1 MADITAAQYD
11 SFVSDWVSSNGGTI
25 PTAGGNGGS
34 GGVKANAA
42 AAKEQGAKGLKLGSW
57 RDDKGRGRN
66 SYLREAKADQ
76 GVEAPVQKI
85 APYGTV
91 LGGLTLG
98 SASEDRGRGHVS
110 YARQAAAENRA
121 RDTAPIT
128 WENVSDVFQRQSD
141 KLSSFIK
148 DYEHT
153 FGEEG
158 SGSFGV
164 GADDWMS
171 YSQRTQRQI
180 TARNQELRAF
190 LEANR
195 GSISQETYDGAIKG
209 IDEMDRISTELWG
222 NPYKA
227 MLDYEKERLGSNGR
241 TSAGYTRDRFIEE
254 HPGQIVQSKMSQ
266 PDFRYMMR
274 QQEINRARAE
284 YAAAQQRLSDVD
296 DKLTWGSS
304 AFTPEEWEQLKQL
317 RIDYSKQVQDA
328 KAAMTQAEKA
338 EDWEGRDEL
347 IQEYKQLQKE
357 WLTAVQSATT
367 PEEIREAEALGLQMQ
382 QVNEALQAGDRA
394 AGNGERVYTWR
405 DRAGNVLVGTAA
417 GIVGSIGNAAITM
430 ADATLENRAYGDTE
444 ARLMDEQLDLNR
456 AQLEQANRENP
467 EFAVLSLPQGETE
480 AEKRQRK
487 IEAYKD
493 PDRQAKWDRM
503 YAWADTISE
512 SGQRDIQRAKE
523 GLSQLG
529 QIGVDIAQNMLEMG
543 FDAGVGAITGGGS
556 LASMFV
562 RTFGSSA
569 YEARKDGA
577 TLDEQVKYGGAKAI
591 IEVATEKMFD
601 GVAKIY
607 GAGAADEVVE
617 ELIRKLA
624 DSPTGRSCLRM
635 IAGAAGE
642 GFEEVVSDLLS
653 PLAERLYKNQ
663 SIAELYRQLDLSEI
677 LYDFFIGATVG
688 ILGSTTSLVNG
699 QDRAANMELAMRD
712 AGIGGVENQ
721 AAAAMDV
728 LSGRVTPEQQQNR
741 ELRGTL
747 AAMGY
752 NQREINT
759 AMQGLQL
766 GSARA
771 ETKSAAPEGTA
782 GINQANQGTVTPSRT
797 TPAGESGAPGMPA
810 ANTNSGSGIIWA
822 GSQQTGG
829 GMNHAEAEQSQ
840 QGILGQ
846 EEAQPAAG
854 GNAGQAGEADADAG
868 RTAPGQ
874 PAGTRETGTSVSDGG
889 GGRDAGARARG
900 TAGQLDEQAR
910 RHQERRR
917 EQGQRAA
924 DRRRDGAA
932 LRERGEA
939 QLVSARELGIRA
951 GTEEA
956 NLTLIP
962 GQAWDEEMREVE
974 RSVWEKT
981 GYGVMYVLGPIQI
994 QSQSGRTANVRGV
1007 LADGVMILQADHA
1020 GASVTQLADHE
1031 SFHALAQTD
1040 PELREAARQKILERF
1055 TPEELRRKL
1064 DSYIT
1069 MMQDGLLAVEGD
1081 INTQAELVMEELL
1094 ADAYAD
1100 INWFGLGAYEYGGA
1114 VREAV
1119 QERAGMHQAQGVQET
1134 RGPPEERYSFAGERA
1149 ATADLEAL
1157 DRAEEM
1163 EKRGVSSET
1172 IRQSTG
1178 WFRGM
1183 DGKWRF
1189 EIDDSGMQY
1198 YRNGDAQ
1205 FRTNHPEYAEYQD
1218 LMGKILTGD
1227 FDQVDMTRL
1236 KTLDETYGKEL
1247 PRLSYRVRQGN
1258 ATLQNLIQHEA
1269 LFEAYPFLRDIPV
1282 RFVEGLAEKG
1292 NYNAERNTIELRSD
1306 LADAPNSTLLHE
1318 IQHAI
1323 QQHEGFA
1330 AGSNPEAWEE
1340 RLKNGYDGQGRN
1352 AYNLYRNTAGEIE
1365 ARDVQAR
1372 SQMDSEQRKKTPPN
1386 LGDEDV
1392 VFAEENTKTLS
1403 WDTDEEEIRKGIQDT
1418 VREAIQNKGHID
1430 SDHNSKKFGL
1440 LGTRVIAM
1448 IYKASGIDTQNKKV
1462 SVNASDVWHEF
1473 VEHSDPEKEPGRG
1486 QGVMTEVK
1494 IADAIMSVFEP
1505 DVIEGL
1511 FPEGT
1516 NTHRKS
1522 FAVAKKTADGNYV
1535 VVEAVGGK
1543 NKPTIVPIQIIE
1555 IKENKWNTYQ
1565 NAGKT
1570 LGEMLYENDP
1580 EKLSAL
1586 DVAFIK
1592 KNRVIA
1598 AQFTSEEVIANTP
1611 HSPRPSN
1618 SILESSEKSNTNF
1631 AEADTESQPYST
1643 DDSAYWESM
1652 PEDQELLRNA
1662 AARDDANPEVA
1673 AWGKKQ
1679 ERIETLDRK
1688 ANNLR
1693 EAMLEADSEEQAQLQ
1708 TMLDKTE
1715 KQLTRAR
1722 EDAARMENSPAVKTA
1737 LDRERAAWRDAN
1749 PTEAAAAMRSLQQ
1762 ENKAMQELVEYWKGQ
1777 ARRTTDTDRTVMP
1790 EDTRRLARSLLQ
1802 EHGSEA
1808 NTNRIADALQ
1818 RLGNYM
1824 VSSDSNDLNFNRIMS
1839 EARGTAREIIDSA
1852 YLFSD
1857 ASREIREE
1865 IRDYLRSTKLKI
1877 SEELRGDTTDL
1888 ADFRRRNMGTLRLAN
1903 DGLDIDVAYME
1914 LADRFGEGL
1923 FPKDVTAHSDMLNQ
1937 ILNALERVQP
1947 SYERTYQKGRL
1958 RDEMVEHVA
1967 NEIVDGLLSGDV
1979 RQSKTMADRQYEAM
1993 GKRNA
1998 DLSEKNQELKD
2009 KLRGEKNMRRQLV
2022 QEKVS
2027 ELRQRSVAKDKAYR
2041 KRVEID
2047 RKVQRLSKYLT
2058 ENSAKNHVPESL
2070 KGMVS
2075 NLLLSIDTLS
2085 PRSGEKARQD
2095 YIRRLNELERIA
2107 ANHQTYM
2114 RGGENENGM
2123 FLDLPPELQDILQE
2137 HITSIQ
2143 EAMDGDRSWTTAR
2156 MDAQQLEDL
2165 DKIVSSVSKAI
2176 TTANQLMADSQKGRV
2191 SDVAEQTIR
2200 DLDELGAAATSGM
2213 SESAVKAANFLTFQ
2227 NTTPYYFFKKFGEG
2241 GKRIFR
2247 NMQEGW
2253 SKLAFHAQEIID
2265 YSEKAYTAKEAKAAE
2280 GEVKEFK
2287 LNKRLLEQDGT
2298 ENLRTEEKESVFLT
2312 KAQIMELYALS
2323 KRPQALGHMLS
2334 AGIRISDIQQDK
2346 GKGIRQADNFLLTGE
2361 ELAEITG
2368 TLTDREKAIADTLQ
2382 KYMNT
2387 VGSDWG
2393 NEVSMARFGFKQFTE
2408 ENYWPIKTDSRSRA
2422 VRDPGADS
2430 SNLFRLLNSSFT
2442 KATVRDANNAIVIGS
2457 AFDTFANHMADMAKY
2472 NALGLP
2478 MLDAMKWF
2486 SYNTAGTA
2494 NEAGQYTTTSVQ
2506 KSAERAYGTEAQKY
2520 FTQFMKDMNGTHE
2533 GGRDLEQFGSRMLS
2547 NYKVAAVGA
2556 NLRVALLQPTA
2567 YVRASAVLDPKF
2579 LVKGLGMS
2587 NKQGRAEAMKYSGTA
2602 VWKDLGFYDTNIN
2615 NGLREMIK
2623 HTDSVTDTIKEK
2635 SMTAAEWGDKTTWG
2649 AIWNACKAQVQETR
2663 KLTGEE
2669 LMKATS
2675 ELFDEVIYRTQV
2687 MDSTMTRSHN
2697 MRQKGVFASMTTA
2710 FMAEPTL
2717 SYNMMLDAYNEFR
2730 AEQRKG
2736 GDTKTALR
2744 TAAPKV
2750 ARSIAA
2756 YMATA
2761 AAAAIAE
2768 SLMDAWQDDDK
2779 YQSYLEKWQEAMFG
2793 NGNILDGN
2801 LVQDLLIHNKLP
2813 FVKDID
2819 NLINGYSSSRM
2830 DTEWMSNLVKTY
2842 QIWKETIQLANGKLE
2857 EPTKI
2862 TSYGSMTWYGKIYQ
2876 TLKTASQMSGLPMG
2890 NASREIASIWNNTIG
2905 ALTGKLLQTYDSGDY
2920 KEIKYALKDGYLSD
2934 EEAVRYLM
2942 EQGVY
2947 DDESK
2952 ARAEVYKWVAEK
2964 QGDKITSSQAQAVQ
2978 ALTESGSTA
2987 EEAVT
2992 AVSDIWQQIEELE
3005 PLAGTDKVTKTQ
3017 RYSVVVN
3024 SDLSIDQQMSMLGVL
3039 MSESELEKTEAAYQC
3054 GITPQRYINTKVAM
3068 YAVSQEMSGDGSVS
3082 AEEAKAALDKMNDVT
3097 LVEKAVLWQMQ
3108 NKSWKPAKN
3117 PYDTEIGS
3125 QVYAVLHGEGDFSNG
3140 LQLGSAG
3147 QTAAGS
3153 TNPGAANQGLVLGS
3167 ANQKRE
3173 IDLPE
3178 GWDQGLT
3185 PGSWKGAW

>member
-1 MADITAAQYD
+1 M
-11 SFVSDWVSSNGGTI
+11 
-25 PTAGGNGGS
+25 
-34 GGVKANAA
+34 
-42 AAKEQGAKGLKLGSW
+42 
-57 RDDKGRGRN
+57 GR
-66 SYLREAKADQ
+66 
-76 GVEAPVQKI
+76 
-85 APYGTV
+85 
-91 LGGLTLG
+91 
-98 SASEDRGRGHVS
+98 
-110 YARQAAAENRA
+110 
-121 RDTAPIT
+121 
-128 WENVSDVFQRQSD
+128 
-141 KLSSFIK
+141 
-148 DYEHT
+148 
-153 FGEEG
+153 
-158 SGSFGV
+158 
-164 GADDWMS
+164 
-171 YSQRTQRQI
+171 
-180 TARNQELRAF
+180 
-190 LEANR
+190 
-195 GSISQETYDGAIKG
+195 
-209 IDEMDRISTELWG
+209 
-222 NPYKA
+222 
-227 MLDYEKERLGSNGR
+227 
-241 TSAGYTRDRFIEE
+241 
-254 HPGQIVQSKMSQ
+254 
-266 PDFRYMMR
+266 
-274 QQEINRARAE
+274 
-284 YAAAQQRLSDVD
+284 
-296 DKLTWGSS
+296 
-304 AFTPEEWEQLKQL
+304 
-317 RIDYSKQVQDA
+317 
-328 KAAMTQAEKA
+328 EKA
-338 EDWEGRDEL
+338 GFRD
-347 IQEYKQLQKE
+347 
-357 WLTAVQSATT
+357 
-367 PEEIREAEALGLQMQ
+367 
-382 QVNEALQAGDRA
+382 
-394 AGNGERVYTWR
+394 
-405 DRAGNVLVGTAA
+405 
-417 GIVGSIGNAAITM
+417 
-430 ADATLENRAYGDTE
+430 
-444 ARLMDEQLDLNR
+444 
-456 AQLEQANRENP
+456 
-467 EFAVLSLPQGETE
+467 
-480 AEKRQRK
+480 
-487 IEAYKD
+487 
-493 PDRQAKWDRM
+493 
-503 YAWADTISE
+503 
-512 SGQRDIQRAKE
+512 
-523 GLSQLG
+523 
-529 QIGVDIAQNMLEMG
+529 
-543 FDAGVGAITGGGS
+543 
-556 LASMFV
+556 
-562 RTFGSSA
+562 
-569 YEARKDGA
+569 
-577 TLDEQVKYGGAKAI
+577 
-591 IEVATEKMFD
+591 
-601 GVAKIY
+601 
-607 GAGAADEVVE
+607 
-617 ELIRKLA
+617 
-624 DSPTGRSCLRM
+624 
-635 IAGAAGE
+635 
-642 GFEEVVSDLLS
+642 
-653 PLAERLYKNQ
+653 
-663 SIAELYRQLDLSEI
+663 
-677 LYDFFIGATVG
+677 
-688 ILGSTTSLVNG
+688 
-699 QDRAANMELAMRD
+699 
-712 AGIGGVENQ
+712 
-721 AAAAMDV
+721 
-728 LSGRVTPEQQQNR
+728 
-741 ELRGTL
+741 
-747 AAMGY
+747 
-752 NQREINT
+752 
-759 AMQGLQL
+759 
-766 GSARA
+766 
-771 ETKSAAPEGTA
+771 
-782 GINQANQGTVTPSRT
+782 
-797 TPAGESGAPGMPA
+797 
-810 ANTNSGSGIIWA
+810 
-822 GSQQTGG
+822 
-829 GMNHAEAEQSQ
+829 
-840 QGILGQ
+840 
-846 EEAQPAAG
+846 
-854 GNAGQAGEADADAG
+854 
-868 RTAPGQ
+868 
-874 PAGTRETGTSVSDGG
+874 
-889 GGRDAGARARG
+889 
-900 TAGQLDEQAR
+900 
-910 RHQERRR
+910 
-917 EQGQRAA
+917 
-924 DRRRDGAA
+924 
-932 LRERGEA
+932 
-939 QLVSARELGIRA
+939 
-951 GTEEA
+951 
-956 NLTLIP
+956 
-962 GQAWDEEMREVE
+962 
-974 RSVWEKT
+974 
-981 GYGVMYVLGPIQI
+981 
-994 QSQSGRTANVRGV
+994 
-1007 LADGVMILQADHA
+1007 
-1020 GASVTQLADHE
+1020 
-1031 SFHALAQTD
+1031 
-1040 PELREAARQKILERF
+1040 
-1055 TPEELRRKL
+1055 
-1064 DSYIT
+1064 
-1069 MMQDGLLAVEGD
+1069 
-1081 INTQAELVMEELL
+1081 
-1094 ADAYAD
+1094 
-1100 INWFGLGAYEYGGA
+1100 NWFGLGAYEYGGA

-1119 QERAGMHQAQGVQET
+1119 QERAGMQQAQGVQET
-1134 RGPPEERYSFAGERA
+1134 RGPPEERYSYGGEMA
-1149 ATADLEAL
+1149 WDTDIPALHTAEQ
-1157 DRAEEM
+1157 M
-1163 EKRGVSSET
+1163 EQDGTDAET

-1183 DGKWRF
+1183 DSKWRF
-1189 EIDDSGMQY
+1189 EIDDSGMELRDDFRDFLSNQETERGMRLSELIYHDKLFNQY
-1198 YRNGDAQ
+1198 PQPASVDIA
-1205 FRTNHPEYAEYQD
+1205 
-1218 LMGKILTGD
+1218 
-1227 FDQVDMTRL
+1227 FDIPATSD
-1236 KTLDETYGKEL
+1236 TYGSWSGSWGGAQHISLNKKLLDSGMEGEL
-1247 PRLSYRVRQGN
+1247 LN
-1258 ATLQNLIQHEA
+1258 TLIHEM
-1269 LFEAYPFLRDIPV
+1269 
-1282 RFVEGLAEKG
+1282 
-1292 NYNAERNTIELRSD
+1292 
-1306 LADAPNSTLLHE
+1306 
-1318 IQHAI
+1318 QHAI
-1323 QQHEGFA
+1323 QDTEGFA
-1330 AGSNPEAWEE
+1330 SGSNPRYWERRLKEGADARTKTERAAAEEAWRKYNQIREE
-1340 RLKNGYDGQGRN
+1340 DPAFFEEASALMLSTPDSPRGAIDWDTLQPLEPDPPEWQAFDARRDELEEKYGGEKLFSFMDLFHDVKSKETTRRSPYE
-1352 AYNLYRNTAGEIE
+1352 LYRNTAGEIE

-1392 VFAEENTKTLS
+1392 VFADDRIISLAEDDPEILHLADQIKAAQDQLNTMESVANIKAPLHYPKRQSDRTAWAERELKKYGRYIERQGFGRIDLGSRIDKGMNYARDDAARAAFLAIPSVLKRGVQIGYHAKHKGGKVNVSQNVESWTFAAPVTINGTTGNMAVIVQKT
-1403 WDTDEEEIRKGIQDT
+1403 T
-1418 VREAIQNKGHID
+1418 
-1430 SDHNSKKFGL
+1430 GL
-1440 LGTRVIAM
+1440 F
-1448 IYKASGIDTQNKKV
+1448 YKAHKVLMPDGSAFLLSGNDNT
-1462 SVNASDVWHEF
+1462 
-1473 VEHSDPEKEPGRG
+1473 EPGSV
-1486 QGVMTEVK
+1486 QGATTSGRL
-1494 IADAIMSVFEP
+1494 AGPTDSVS
-1505 DVIEGL
+1505 
-1511 FPEGT
+1511 
-1516 NTHRKS
+1516 TH
-1522 FAVAKKTADGNYV
+1522 
-1535 VVEAVGGK
+1535 
-1543 NKPTIVPIQIIE
+1543 I
-1555 IKENKWNTYQ
+1555 
-1565 NAGKT
+1565 
-1570 LGEMLYENDP
+1570 
-1580 EKLSAL
+1580 
-1586 DVAFIK
+1586 
-1592 KNRVIA
+1592 
-1598 AQFTSEEVIANTP
+1598 
-1611 HSPRPSN
+1611 
-1618 SILESSEKSNTNF
+1618 ILESSENSNNNF
-1631 AEADTESQPYST
+1631 MESEADSYST

-1673 AWGKKQ
+1673 AWVKKQ

-1693 EAMLEADSEEQAQLQ
+1693 EAMQEADSEEQAQLQ

-1762 ENKAMQELVEYWKGQ
+1762 ENKAMKELVEYWKGQ

-1790 EDTRRLARSLLQ
+1790 EDTRRLARNLLQ

-1808 NTNRIADALQ
+1808 NTNRVADALQ

-1824 VSSDSNDLNFNRIMS
+1824 VSSDSNDLDFKRIMS

-1923 FPKDVTAHSDMLNQ
+1923 FPPDVTAHSDMLNQ

-1998 DLSEKNQELKD
+1998 DLSEKNQELQD

-2027 ELRQRSVAKDKAYR
+2027 ELRQRSISKDKAYR

-2107 ANHQTYM
+2107 ANQQTYM

-2200 DLDELGAAATSGM
+2200 DLDELGATATSGM

-2227 NTTPYYFFKKFGEG
+2227 NTTPYYFFKKLGEG

-2368 TLTDREKAIADTLQ
+2368 TLTAREKAIADTLQ

-2710 FMAEPTL
+2710 FMAEPTI

-2768 SLMDAWQDDDK
+2768 SLMDAWRDDDK

-2890 NASREIASIWNNTIG
+2890 NASREVASIWNNTIG
-2905 ALTGKLLQTYDSGDY
+2905 ALTGNLLQTYDSGDY

-2947 DDESK
+2947 DDENK

-3024 SDLSIDQQMSMLGVL
+3024 SELSIDQQMSMLGVL

-3178 GWDQGLT
+3178 GWGQGLT